1 MCAVV
6 PVVMAITAA
15 LSAAMAV
22 KSSNDQKHALEAQA
36 TLQQHQADQSA
47 QAQTMDRMQAARQAR
62 ASARAAAAE
71 SGVSGNSSDAV
82 LNDIMMQESR
92 DVTRIELNRENGMA
106 ATAQEIRSR
115 TGEING
121 QLTASL
127 VGSASQAAQAG
138 YAGYKSNYIPSIDKS
153 VYTPRYVPT
162 IQ

>member
-15 LSAAMAV
+15 LSTAMAV

-36 TLQQHQADQSA
+36 TLQQQQVDQSA
-47 QAQTMDRMQAARQAR
+47 QAQTMDRMQAAREAR

-82 LNDIMMQESR
+82 LNDILMQQGR
-92 DVTRIELNRENGMA
+92 DVTRIEMNRENGVA
-106 ATAQEIRSR
+106 ETAQQVRARS
-115 TGEING
+115 GEING

-127 VGSASQAAQAG
+127 IGSATQAAQAG
-138 YAGYKSNYIPSIDKS
+138 YSYYGSRIPRI
-153 VYTPRYVPT
+153 PT
-162 IQ
+162 SSYMPNLKQTIT